1 MDKSYIQL
9 FSAIIQAAE
18 VLAERVAEYNET
30 KNDLDGKRT
39 AEVMREDYAN
49 LNDKIRNNENVVL
62 TKSDFAKLLVGAYIV
77 SSNIEIQVEQLKK
90 TLDNYKM
97 IIIPKLA
104 RINDETSND
113 EEALKLANE
122 IFGEINT

>member
-1 MDKSYIQL
+1 
-9 FSAIIQAAE
+9 
-18 VLAERVAEYNET
+18 
-30 KNDLDGKRT
+30 
-39 AEVMREDYAN
+39 MREDYAN